1 MTIGGITLPDPDWS
15 DSVSLKTKLFFDRMM
30 DGDVESYI
38 QNTASAVW
46 RRVLF
51 HFSNVD
57 HDTVQSLLTYLKGR
71 AGDTIAVVDHNS
83 LTWTAYQTSNPLS
96 VVWDN
101 RGVDCDG
108 FSTSY
113 HNERGSFT
121 FEFEGTHD

>member
-1 MTIGGITLPDPDWS
+1 MIIGGITLPNPEWS
-15 DSVSLKTKLFFDRMM
+15 DSVALKTKLHVHRMM

-38 QNTASAVW
+38 QDSLTANW
-46 RRVLF
+46 RKVSL

-57 HDTVQSLLTYLKGR
+57 HDTVQLLLTYLKSK
-71 AGDTIAVVDHNS
+71 ADTFITLTDHNS
-83 LTWTAYQTSNPLS
+83 IFWNCLLTSTPLS

-108 FSTSY
+108 FSTSN

-121 FEFEGTHD
+121 FEFEGSHA